1 MNNGDPNMDTIFRW
15 SREFPGPILLPP
27 HIERNHYK
35 LVEIVEAV
43 GYCIGREFDEDV
55 KSFEQ
60 EYGRLPDFHERP
72 FIHPPLYSYTSERKN
87 RFINCVKEK
96 PEHF

>member
-1 MNNGDPNMDTIFRW
+1 MDTVFRW
-15 SREFPGPILLPP
+15 SRDFLGTVSLPT
-27 HIERNHYK
+27 HVEKNYDK

-60 EYGRLPDFHERP
+60 
-72 FIHPPLYSYTSERKN
+72 K
-87 RFINCVKEK
+87 
-96 PEHF
+96 